1 MVKSLPSIILY
12 SSTLVGLANKDA
24 MEFSLEDN
32 QRCSESF
39 DGSGM
44 LWFFKGAF
52 ATKPIILF
60 KVWRFSSSL
69 NWYYEIFVDDFQF
82 KMNKLY

>member
-1 MVKSLPSIILY
+1 MYWEAICKQTFFCFQSYENVVKSLPSIILY

-44 LWFFKGAF
+44 L
-52 ATKPIILF
+52 
-60 KVWRFSSSL
+60 
-69 NWYYEIFVDDFQF
+69 
-82 KMNKLY
+82 